1 MIVLQSR
8 TSQQG
13 ADAGRVW
20 ALAAYKDFL
29 APRKDAAP
37 ASPLLKEAKAEVR
50 EVAAAW
56 SAPSDHRSRYLQSRN
71 S

>member
-1 MIVLQSR
+1 MPDASGRSLLTK
-8 TSQQG
+8 TSSPPG
-13 ADAGRVW
+13 
-20 ALAAYKDFL
+20 KT
-29 APRKDAAP
+29 PPP

>member
-29 APRKDAAP
+29 ALRKDADPGVPPPGDVCA
-37 ASPLLKEAKAEVR
+37 LL
-50 EVAAAW
+50 
-56 SAPSDHRSRYLQSRN
+56 S
-71 S
+71 

>member
-20 ALAAYKDFL
+20 AFAAYKDFL
-29 APRKDAAP
+29 ALRKDADP
-37 ASPLLKEAKAEVR
+37 GIPLLKEAKAQVR

-56 SAPSDHRSRYLQSRN
+56 SPHPDHRSRYLQSRN